1 MAIQTASETIYVHSP
16 DHPKRS
22 RIISPVAV
30 FNVANFCWRVD
41 LAESYIMTPTS
52 LRPE

>member
-1 MAIQTASETIYVHSP
+1 MAIQTASGTIYVHSP

-30 FNVANFCWRVD
+30 FSVANVCWRV
-41 LAESYIMTPTS
+41 LERYEIQLRTES
-52 LRPE
+52 